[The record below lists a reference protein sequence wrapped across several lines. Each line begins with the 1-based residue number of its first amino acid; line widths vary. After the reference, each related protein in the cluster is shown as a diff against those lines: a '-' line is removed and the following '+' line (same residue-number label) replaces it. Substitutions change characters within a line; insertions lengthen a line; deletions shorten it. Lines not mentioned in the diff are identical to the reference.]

1 YYSYFGCNYWEKENF
16 YVSDIKQY
24 AELIELLS
32 SDFGLDITLDDWKEK
47 IDTFFELDK
56 YDKTLNTFL
65 QFSVMNDII
74 AERMTNSEYY
84 EVQQEYDDV
93 ELPF

>member
-1 YYSYFGCNYWEKENF
+1 
-16 YVSDIKQY
+16 VSDIKQY

-32 SDFGLDITLDDWKEK
+32 SDFGLEVTLDCWKKK
-47 IDTFFELDK
+47 IDVFFELDK

-65 QFSVMNDII
+65 QFTVINDII
-74 AERMTNSEYY
+74 AERITNPEFY
-84 EVQQEYDDV
+84 EEQEYDDV